1 MRILSNMRA
10 ELAYVL
16 INPYT
21 ISKSRTGGVLGRIIA
36 WTQLDLVGA
45 RMFGP
50 GKELVEAYAQLV
62 EADPGLRPDEAVNLS
77 RYVRRAY
84 APASDGRRRR
94 VMMLV
99 FAGEGAVE
107 KIRRVA
113 GSVRHN
119 TESARTVRDIYGD
132 FIVDD
137 KGEVVYIEPAIMV
150 GESPEAAEKG
160 LKLWAAFSE
169 SDGGMIENT
178 VDLPRGQPPEKTL
191 VLIKPDN
198 FREPSVR
205 PGSIID
211 IFSGSGLRI
220 ICAKVHRMS
229 VAEAMQF
236 YAPVR
241 DVLEKRLRDG
251 VKQRAAVCLQ
261 QEFGLRVAGD
271 VAQRISEVLTPVY
284 AEWQFNQIVHF
295 MTGVW
300 PADCAAERRRE
311 PGKER
316 CLALVY
322 AGKSAVN
329 VIRDI
334 LGPTD
339 PKSARPGSV
348 RRQFGRDVMVNAAHA
363 SDSPA
368 RAQQEMEIIRVAEDT
383 IRSLVERA
391 YGPVV

>member
-1 MRILSNMRA
+1 MSV

-50 GKELVEAYAQLV
+50 SRELVEKYAELV
-62 EADPGLRPDEAVNLS
+62 EADPGLGRDEAVILS

-94 VMMLV
+94 VLMLV
-99 FAGEGAVE
+99 FAGEGAAE
-107 KIRRVA
+107 RIRQVA
-113 GSVRHN
+113 GNVRYN

-132 FIVDD
+132 FIMDE
-137 KGEVVYIEPAIMV
+137 KGEVVYVEPAIMV
-150 GESPEAAEKG
+150 GESPVAAEKG
-160 LKLWAAFSE
+160 LKLWASY
-169 SDGGMIENT
+169 SDRDGGMIEDT
-178 VDLPRGQPPEKTL
+178 VDLPAGEPVEKTL

-220 ICAKVHRMS
+220 ICAKIHRMS

-236 YAPVR
+236 YAPVH
-241 DVLEKRLRDG
+241 DVLKKKLRQE
-251 VKQRAAVCLQ
+251 VKERAVRCVRE
-261 QEFGLRVAGD
+261 EFGI
-271 VAQRISEVLTPVY
+271 RIGEDTAVRLADVLTPVY
-284 AEWQFNQIVHF
+284 AQWQFNEIVRF
-295 MTGVW
+295 MTGIW
-300 PADCAAERRRE
+300 PADCPDEMRSE
-311 PGKER
+311 PGRER

-322 AGKSAVN
+322 AGKSAVS

-339 PKSARPGSV
+339 PKTARPGSV

-368 RAQQEMEIIRVAEDT
+368 SAEREMKIIRADEDN
-383 IRSLVERA
+383 IRPLVEEV
-391 YGPVV
+391 YGPLDQYPG